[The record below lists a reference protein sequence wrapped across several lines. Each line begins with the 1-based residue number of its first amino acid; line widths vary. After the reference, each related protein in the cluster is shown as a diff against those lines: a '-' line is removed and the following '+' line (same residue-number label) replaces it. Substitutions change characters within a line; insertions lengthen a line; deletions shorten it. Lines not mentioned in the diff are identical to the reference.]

1 MPASAYPVQT
11 TYNRYVNSYVGDGTV
26 SELSGRRQ
34 RIVESRLAHMEL
46 FGGQNWQA
54 SGADVSGADTHDPIP
69 SRRPCKRRWG
79 ERNGRTIRT
88 G

>member
-1 MPASAYPVQT
+1 MPASADPVQT
-11 TYNRYVNSYVGDGTV
+11 TYNRYVNSYVSDGTV
-26 SELSGRRQ
+26 SELSARRQ

-69 SRRPCKRRWG
+69 PRLSLQTQMG
-79 ERNGRTIRT
+79 
-88 G
+88 